1 MAQVEQAFKN
11 SLSLITVL
19 PPSADMILCGCA
31 YLPKYFLI
39 FSLRGRNLRHVYK

>member
-19 PPSADMILCGCA
+19 PLLADTILCGYA
-31 YLPKYFLI
+31 YLLKYFLI
-39 FSLRGRNLRHVYK
+39 FSWNLRHVYK